1 MTFTP
6 QATSSSPLR
15 TAHRVVLGLLVLVCA
30 WIASQPS
37 VGPGMPPAS
46 LTVTA
51 LALAV
56 GLIFA
61 RALTRSSAL
70 PAAARPFLAAFTLLC
85 ALGIGV
91 TALATATAGEARDT
105 ALGFAL
111 GGLSLALRGPN
122 LETPPPRG
130 R

>member
-1 MTFTP
+1 
-6 QATSSSPLR
+6 
-15 TAHRVVLGLLVLVCA
+15 
-30 WIASQPS
+30 
-37 VGPGMPPAS
+37 MPPAS

-70 PAAARPFLAAFTLLC
+70 PVAARPILAALTLLC

-111 GGLSLALRGPN
+111 GGLILALRGPN

>member
-6 QATSSSPLR
+6 QETSSSPLR
-15 TAHRVVLGLLVLVCA
+15 TAHRVVLGLLVLSCA

-37 VGPGMPPAS
+37 VGAGMPPAS

-51 LALAV
+51 LGLAL

-61 RALTRSSAL
+61 RSLTRSPTL
-70 PAAARPFLAAFTLLC
+70 PPAARPILAMLTLAC

-105 ALGFAL
+105 GLGFAL
-111 GGLSLALRGPN
+111 GGLILALRGPS
-122 LETPPPRG
+122 LETPPPR
-130 R
+130 RR